1 MITSPSRSRS
11 RVERAPFLLV
21 LATMLTVTGSASAKA
36 PEPNLNA
43 SSGSTDAVELM
54 DMSLEE
60 LMEMDVSVVSRSKR
74 AFSQLPA
81 AVYVL
86 TGDEI
91 RRSGHSSVQE
101 ALRMVPGFYVS
112 RWNTNS
118 WDVTARGY
126 GTGLSQASLAYNNQL
141 LVMIDGV
148 VVYTPLFA
156 GVWWPLQDL
165 DLNDI
170 DRIEIVRGPAGV
182 LWGSNA
188 VQGIVHIIT
197 RTASD
202 TQGFRAFARSGTDDR
217 HYSAR
222 FGLPAGENGFLRAWG
237 KFAEYDPLHN
247 LFLDIESNWEL
258 GSGGFRGDWTTD
270 SGKQVTFWGRG
281 YDGNFHE
288 IGFDL
293 TTFDPLRVRSDKDGY
308 MALASIEDPESNS
321 RWQAW
326 YSIDRQDLVTL
337 MDLRIE
343 TIDLEYQKI
352 VPISDTNSLT
362 MGVGYRVIDS
372 SLQGDDPFF
381 LDFDP
386 QRVTQKNWR
395 AYLVDHVQF
404 ASGRAEVDF
413 GFQIEHNE
421 FTGMQVQPTLR
432 GSWKAN
438 EELTFWGGLT
448 RAVRTPSLEE
458 VTSSI
463 NSFVVGNPDFRAE
476 EVLATEIGMRKRFS
490 DKAVVDVAL
499 FHNDYDHMS
508 LARPLPPF
516 GQFEL
521 VNGADGV
528 AYGGE
533 VAIDLWPSERWQLR
547 SAYSFLY
554 DDFDRAA
561 TGQDLVTGDYSPK
574 HVINVRSYYD
584 LTDDLELDA
593 GLYVVEGL
601 NDPFDE
607 GDYVRGDVR
616 LGWRI
621 NDEIRMSFGVQDF
634 ANSTRSEFDDFDN
647 VRRSFYVTLTVEPKP
662 DGTADPGAVA
672 RR

>member
-343 TIDLEYQKI
+343 TIDLEYQKVI
-352 VPISDTNSLT
+352 PVNDTNTLT

-372 SLQGDDPFF
+372 KLTGDDPFF

-386 QRVTQKNWR
+386 TNVTQKNWR
-395 AYLVDHVQF
+395 AF
-404 ASGRAEVDF
+404 AVNNVRIPDANLELDVGM
-413 GFQIEHNE
+413 QIGHNE
-421 FTGMQVQPTLR
+421 FTGMEFQPTLR
-432 GSWKAN
+432 ASWTPK
-438 EELTFWGGLT
+438 EDLTVWGGIT

-458 VTSSI
+458 RTLSP
-463 NSFVVGNPDFRAE
+463 NGFVIGNPDFRSE
-476 EVLATEIGMRKRFS
+476 EEISTELGVRKRFS
-490 DKAVVDVAL
+490 DRVMLDLAL
-499 FHNDYDHMS
+499 FYNEFDHLS
-508 LARPLPPF
+508 FSRPLMT
-516 GQFEL
+516 GQFQL
-521 VNGADGV
+521 TNGAEGES
-528 AYGGE
+528 YGAE
-533 VAIDLWPSERWQLR
+533 LAADFRPTDRWQIR
-547 SAYSFLY
+547 SSYSLLK
-554 DDFDRAA
+554 DDFDRKAD
-561 TGQDLVTGDYSPK
+561 GSDLVAGDYSPK
-574 HVINVRSYYD
+574 HLINVRSYYD
-584 LTDDLELDA
+584 INDDWELDA

-601 NDPFDE
+601 DGFFE
-607 GDYVRGDVR
+607 AEYVRGDIR
-616 LGWRI
+616 LGWQV
-621 NDEIRMSFGVQDF
+621 NDEIELAFGAQDF
-634 ANSTRSEFDDFDN
+634 ANSTRSEFDDFDQ
-647 VRRSFYVTLTVEPKP
+647 VRRAFFVSMTFEPKP
-662 DGTADPGAVA
+662 AAPSTDVSQL